1 MKKFNTYR
9 YIGKDGI
16 INSRVYLDKLTRI
29 NMYLLVAG
37 EGKLLTNGEKQ
48 VERITIYAEDI
59 ADWYEIDRP
68 KDVE

>member
-16 INSRVYLDKLTRI
+16 INSRVFLDKLSRI
-29 NMYLLVAG
+29 DMYVLVAG

-48 VERITIYAEDI
+48 ADQVTIYAEDLG
-59 ADWYEIDRP
+59 DWYEIDAP
-68 KDVE
+68 KEK